1 MLSAPGGLSGG
12 ARTHGLMGP
21 GHALYQLSYTQ
32 IKVTSFSIQPNGK
45 RSSCEENTKERGLGT
60 GREDSMSKER
70 KEVPLSG
77 WRSRL
82 DSNQHA
88 LSGYSRFS
96 KPLPYQLGLLLHM
109 YATLKLWRRQ
119 YRCQYKLTVVAVL
132 MRTGKS
138 HPLDA
143 SSGQSQAPQAFATF
157 KGLAE
162 VVGFEP
168 TDGSHRQRFSRP
180 PP

>member
-1 MLSAPGGLSGG
+1 M
-12 ARTHGLMGP
+12 
-21 GHALYQLSYTQ
+21 
-32 IKVTSFSIQPNGK
+32 
-45 RSSCEENTKERGLGT
+45 GT
-60 GREDSMSKER
+60 GHEDSMSKER

-109 YATLKLWRRQ
+109 YATLKLWQRQ
-119 YRCQYKLTVVAVL
+119 YRSQYKLTVVAVL

-138 HPLDA
+138 HLSDA
-143 SSGQSQAPQAFATF
+143 SSRQSQAPQASATF